1 MRDKSL
7 TEEIAVSDND
17 IENNAWA
24 AFIGISL
31 RVFNTIAHE

>member
-17 IENNAWA
+17 IENNTWA
-24 AFIGISL
+24 
-31 RVFNTIAHE
+31 RVYRNFSSSV